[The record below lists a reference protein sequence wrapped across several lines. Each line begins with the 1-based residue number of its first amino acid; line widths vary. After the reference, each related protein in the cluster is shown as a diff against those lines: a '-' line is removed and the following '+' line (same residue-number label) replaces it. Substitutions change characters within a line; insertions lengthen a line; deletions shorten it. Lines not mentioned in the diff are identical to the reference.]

1 MQRYEMFIDGESRKP
16 GADVWTSDIGRAF
29 RMSDRIRSGTVRVN
43 TYRAVSYLMPFGG
56 FKDSGIGRQNG
67 IGAITA
73 YLEDKSV
80 WINTGA
86 ATGNPFVLR

>member
-16 GADVWTSDIGRAF
+16 GAGEWFPTDH
-29 RMSDRIRSGTVRVN
+29 
-43 TYRAVSYLMPFGG
+43 
-56 FKDSGIGRQNG
+56 
-67 IGAITA
+67 GAITA